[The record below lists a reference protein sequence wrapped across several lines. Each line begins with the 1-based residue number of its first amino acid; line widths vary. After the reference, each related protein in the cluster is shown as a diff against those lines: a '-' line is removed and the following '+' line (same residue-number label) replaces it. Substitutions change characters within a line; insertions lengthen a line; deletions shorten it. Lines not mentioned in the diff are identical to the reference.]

1 MEDIPTVEPIDIP
14 QYKYKNSKY
23 EILPK
28 LPARMIA
35 VASSTGGKSV
45 LLQNLILK
53 IYRGS
58 FERIY
63 ICSPSIH
70 VADTWTAVK
79 KYISDVMKVDA
90 EKEHYYEEYDP
101 LALKKIIETQHKVI
115 DFQKKNK
122 QKEFFSVLIVV
133 DGFADDPQFVRY
145 SNILHGLFTRGR
157 HSAISCIL
165 STQKYNVLAPIIR
178 LNSSALFILR
188 LKNMNEVNS
197 VLEENSALVDKKALY
212 DMYQQAENDA
222 PYPFFYINA
231 NAKDVNNMFL
241 YDLKNALKLTHVKR
255 FKGQNI
261 RYYRIMPKTPIDYSK
276 THFYK
281 IVCKDLNIKD
291 CYIGHT
297 TDLTKRKHSHKKAC
311 INPNV
316 KYHNINL
323 YKTVRENGGWDGWDM
338 LLISTESFANSLEA
352 RRREREI
359 TEEIQANVNM
369 VRPFRSKEE
378 ADEVGR

>member
-45 LLQNLILK
+45 LIQNLILK

-63 ICSPSIH
+63 IFSPSIH
-70 VADTWTAVK
+70 VDDTWTAVK

-90 EKEHYYEEYDP
+90 EKERIYYEEYDP
-101 LALKKIIETQHKVI
+101 VALKKIIETQHKVI

-122 QKEFFSVLIVV
+122 QKELFSVLIVV
-133 DGFADDPQFVRY
+133 DDFADDPRFVRY

-157 HSAISCIL
+157 HNAISCIL

-178 LNSSALFILR
+178 SNASALFIFR

-197 VLEENSALVDKKALY
+197 FLEENSALVDKKALY
-212 DMYQQAENDA
+212 DMYQQAVNFA
-222 PYPFFYINA
+222 PYSFFYINT
-231 NAKDVNNMFL
+231 NAKDVNNMFFI
-241 YDLKNALKLTHVKR
+241 NFQQR
-255 FKGQNI
+255 FE
-261 RYYRIMPKTPIDYSK
+261 
-276 THFYK
+276 
-281 IVCKDLNIKD
+281 
-291 CYIGHT
+291 IG
-297 TDLTKRKHSHKKAC
+297 D
-311 INPNV
+311 
-316 KYHNINL
+316 
-323 YKTVRENGGWDGWDM
+323 
-338 LLISTESFANSLEA
+338 
-352 RRREREI
+352 
-359 TEEIQANVNM
+359 
-369 VRPFRSKEE
+369 
-378 ADEVGR
+378 